1 MPTRNKN
8 NNIIVGLDIGTTKI
22 CAIAADANSR
32 DVLNI
37 VGVGTAKS
45 EGLRKGVVVNI
56 EKTVQA
62 IKKAVEECELMC
74 GQQIHSV
81 YAGIAGH
88 HIKGRNSHGMV
99 TVYHNRTVSKE
110 DIRRVIDA
118 SQVLIP
124 NDREVLHILPQEFIV
139 DDQDGVQNPLGMSGA
154 RLEVNVHI
162 VTGSVTS
169 AQNIIKCCNLAGLDV
184 EDIVLEPLA
193 SSQAV
198 LSSDEQEVGV
208 VLVDIGGGTTDITIY
223 TEGSIVHTAVLA
235 LGGNHLTHDIA
246 IGLQTP
252 LAEAEEI
259 KHKYGIAML
268 GKLKLSSRTFKKMT
282 SHLPEDILTQLKVIE
297 NKEFNK
303 EEDFLTEVKTLIG
316 VEQTNRFKT
325 LLRKYATMDSLVEAD
340 EMIQVPSVGGRKA
353 RTIQKQVLVDIIEDR
368 FREIFEFIAQ
378 EIEKSQYRNV
388 VASGVVI
395 TGGTC
400 IMPGADE
407 LAHEVLKLPVRVGFP
422 ENVSGLQ
429 ELIYSPKYATSV
441 GLVRYGLNNQ
451 SKVRFSGD
459 ETNLFHKVSRRM
471 KDWLHEFF

>member
-1 MPTRNKN
+1 MPPRSKN
-8 NNIIVGLDIGTTKI
+8 SNIIVGLDIGTTKI
-22 CAIAADANSR
+22 CAIAAEMESGET
-32 DVLNI
+32 LNI

-56 EKTVQA
+56 EKTVQS

-74 GQQIHSV
+74 GQPINSV

-88 HIKGRNSHGMV
+88 HIKGTNSHGMV
-99 TVYHNRTVSKE
+99 TVYRNRVVSEE

-118 SQVLIP
+118 AQVLIP

-139 DDQDGVQNPLGMSGA
+139 DDQDGVQNPLGMSGT

-169 AQNIIKCCNLAGLDV
+169 AQNIIKCCNQANLDV

-223 TEGSIVHTAVLA
+223 SEGSIVHTAVLA
-235 LGGNHLTHDIA
+235 LGGDHLTKDVA
-246 IGLQTP
+246 IGLSTP

-259 KHKYGIAML
+259 KHTYGVAMV
-268 GKLKLSSRTFKKMT
+268 SM
-282 SHLPEDILTQLKVIE
+282 
-297 NKEFNK
+297 
-303 EEDFLTEVKTLIG
+303 
-316 VEQTNRFKT
+316 VEK
-325 LLRKYATMDSLVEAD
+325 D
-340 EMIQVPSVGGRKA
+340 EMIQVSGVGGR
-353 RTIQKQVLVDIIEDR
+353 RNRNIQKQVLAEIIEDR
-368 FREIFEFIAQ
+368 FHEIFEFIAT

-388 VASGVVI
+388 IASGVVA

-400 IMPGADE
+400 IMPGSDE
-407 LAHEVLKLPVRVGFP
+407 LASEVLNIPVRVGFP
-422 ENVSGLQ
+422 ENISGIQ

-441 GLVRYGLNNQ
+441 GLVRYGINSQ
-451 SKVRFSGD
+451 SKLHFSGD
-459 ETNLFHKVSRRM
+459 ETNVFHKVSRRM